1 MPHIALTKAQILR
14 VVIFLKEAAAQIDNA
29 RLVAH
34 SAADRQTEGR
44 LAALL
49 RDVASEITHLEI
61 LRQNA
66 P

>member
-1 MPHIALTKAQILR
+1 MALSSAQI
-14 VVIFLKEAAAQIDNA
+14 VKIVIFLKEAAAQIDNA
-29 RLVAH
+29 RLVAR

-44 LAALL
+44 FTALL
-49 RDVASEITHLEI
+49 RDVASEITQLEI